1 MASRAAAHRGTLYGR
16 HVIYDG
22 WGFMT
27 NKVVLASLIAVC
39 SFGCRPA
46 PSPENGLLGVWEIQ
60 VIENIA
66 SSSSSINN
74 SPQPSLAI
82 FTRSHYSLIW
92 MPGTT
97 GMRAFKQRW
106 LPTDEEKIQRYG
118 EIVVNSGKYT
128 QTESTITAQPVV
140 SRVPEFMGG
149 GRLSYEYRVE
159 GDTLSLAALTAEGST
174 VSWGL
179 HLDIQVT
186 LASGEMIAGTV
197 VSVPNQSD
205 PSPLVQD
212 FAVVRLKSKPTKGFS
227 KVELASDEETL
238 KVGDDVV
245 CSGFPLATPS
255 MVTHRGMVSG
265 FDSSGALIFV
275 QAPIN
280 KGNSGGALLNSQG
293 HVVGIVSMREG
304 GISQGLND

>member
-1 MASRAAAHRGTLYGR
+1 
-16 HVIYDG
+16 
-22 WGFMT
+22 MT
-27 NKVVLASLIAVC
+27 SKVALASLIAVC

-159 GDTLSLAALTAEGST
+159 GDTLSLTS
-174 VSWGL
+174 
-179 HLDIQVT
+179 LDEYSYDGI
-186 LASGEMIAGTV
+186 
-197 VSVPNQSD
+197 
-205 PSPLVQD
+205 
-212 FAVVRLKSKPTKGFS
+212 
-227 KVELASDEETL
+227 
-238 KVGDDVV
+238 
-245 CSGFPLATPS
+245 
-255 MVTHRGMVSG
+255 
-265 FDSSGALIFV
+265 
-275 QAPIN
+275 QAPWAAA
-280 KGNSGGALLNSQG
+280 GNRVKLTLTRLEDSE
-293 HVVGIVSMREG
+293 R
-304 GISQGLND
+304 